1 MALTD
6 THLKLDGIEGRVHC
20 GTPQRRNRRRWL
32 SVGSQPPGAGRN
44 EGRRRC
50 GVEYGDTPQKADG
63 PLGAPI
69 EFNFDLQKSR
79 PS

>member
-1 MALTD
+1 VD
-6 THLKLDGIEGRVHC
+6 SR
-20 GTPQRRNRRRWL
+20 
-32 SVGSQPPGAGRN
+32 PPGAGQN